1 MLLPATSFCYCEERS
16 DEAISEGEIL
26 NSKHQIP
33 NLKQYQMTKPKSKTM
48 SNYKAQMSNQAQNLK

>member
-1 MLLPATSFCYCEERS
+1 MNRG

-33 NLKQYQMTKPKSKTM
+33 NPKQYQMTKPKCQIKPQTL
-48 SNYKAQMSNQAQNLK
+48 NNDK